1 MRTARITALAAGVVM
16 MAGLTACGGKDGGD
30 KAGGDNAAGGGSPVQ
45 AAVAALRTA
54 SEKTGSENSA
64 KVEGTNKLG
73 QATQTIK
80 GEMDWSNGIRM
91 NAEITQQGSALGGG
105 KPMKAVYTP
114 QAMFMNLNLGGKPWM
129 KYDYD
134 ALAKQS
140 AAGALIKDQMQ
151 NNNPT
156 RAMELV
162 IASGKAKKVGT
173 EDVRGVQATRYT
185 ATIDVAEL
193 SRMQASKNFSEKD
206 MKSLEDMLKQTGTK
220 NETID
225 LWIGQDN
232 LLVKKREQA
241 KNNQGGLD
249 STVFYSDYG
258 TKVTAQ
264 EPPASQVL
272 DASKLGAGAG
282 AGGGA
287 GGGGLAG

>member
-1 MRTARITALAAGVVM
+1 MRTARITAVAAGVVM
-16 MAGLTACGGKDGGD
+16 MAGLTACGGKDGGN
-30 KAGGDNAAGGGSPVQ
+30 KADGGDGGSKGSPLQ
-45 AAVAALRTA
+45 AAAAALRTA

-64 KVEGTNKLG
+64 KVEGTNQLG
-73 QATQTIK
+73 GATQSLK
-80 GEMDWSNGIRM
+80 GEMDWSNGLRM
-91 NAEITQQGSALGGG
+91 SVEMSAKGGAAAGLGGG

-114 QAMFMNLNLGGKPWM
+114 EAMYLNLGLGGKPWM

-156 RAMELV
+156 RSMELV

-206 MKSLEDMLKQTGTK
+206 MKALEDLLKQSGTK

-225 LWIGQDN
+225 LWIGPDN

-241 KNNQGGLD
+241 RNNQGGMD
-249 STVFYSDYG
+249 STVYYSDYG
-258 TKVTAQ
+258 TKVTAT
-264 EPPASQVL
+264 EPPASQTA
-272 DASKLGAGAG
+272 DAAKIGAGA
-282 AGGGA
+282 A
-287 GGGGLAG
+287 GGGLAG